1 MKSIDIL
8 ATWLAAVDTDPDLRD
23 CIVKYAKG
31 RGGIMMDEI
40 CQNMDSR
47 FR

>member
-1 MKSIDIL
+1 MTSNNLL

-23 CIVKYAKG
+23 CIVEYANG
-31 RGGIMMDEI
+31 PGGITMEEI
-40 CQNMDSR
+40 CWHMDPH